1 MRIVMFA
8 AAGLLAL
15 VAGPLMT
22 AAVPTAGQAV
32 LAEPAA
38 GAAAAGR
45 GLASA
50 RPVSVLVAGPV
61 VAPAGAFGWPL
72 AGLPGLA
79 RPFEPPEHPYGP
91 GHRGVDLRGS
101 PGQPVLAAG
110 DGTVAFAG
118 MVAGRP
124 VISVDHPNGLRTT
137 YEPVAAVVSAGELV
151 RRGDVLGTLQAG
163 HDGCPAAACLHW
175 GVRRGDEYL
184 DPLRLLALGRV
195 RLLPMPP

>member
-8 AAGLLAL
+8 VVFVLAL
-15 VAGPLMT
+15 VPGSLT
-22 AAVPTAGQAV
+22 AAMPIPGQVALV
-32 LAEPAA
+32 EPAA
-38 GAAAAGR
+38 GAAAGP

-50 RPVSVLVAGPV
+50 KPAAAPVAGQV

-124 VISVDHPNGLRTT
+124 VVSVDHPNGLRTT

-151 RRGDVLGTLQAG
+151 RRGEVLGTLLAG